1 MIYSPAQKKPLGS
14 RYTPSS
20 TGLVAQAMKSYP
32 KAEVFTNTPMGLA
45 PGQIAGYQ
53 TPKTAPTSLDAAKTN
68 FQAPAPHG
76 LPSVPGAA
84 PRVPATTPPSN
95 DYWADAQK
103 AFQGVM
109 ADDEKSW
116 QGQQQMLQQ
125 QMNQFMVQSDSMNA
139 RMGGSLAG
147 GSAGLSGVAL
157 SQGMRAYNDAA
168 QDYANRRR
176 QTQLAWLDQ
185 QIEHGQRQEE
195 HGWALNDPMTL
206 AAIQQMIYQETG
218 EVPSAEA
225 TKHMQAGG
233 GLSETSEER
242 GDYYAD
248 MFNSDQSWADGTTL
262 DASQIQQI
270 QQMYETW
277 RATGDDAVLYEI
289 EKMIEGAGGDFVRY
303 SEQDK

>member
-1 MIYSPAQKKPLGS
+1 
-14 RYTPSS
+14 
-20 TGLVAQAMKSYP
+20 
-32 KAEVFTNTPMGLA
+32 
-45 PGQIAGYQ
+45 
-53 TPKTAPTSLDAAKTN
+53 
-68 FQAPAPHG
+68 
-76 LPSVPGAA
+76 
-84 PRVPATTPPSN
+84 
-95 DYWADAQK
+95 
-103 AFQGVM
+103 M